1 MMFQS
6 IQLNNGKILEGQKI
20 GELVTDIVN
29 KFSEAGLSSDEAKIV
44 LGRVESVIGEYNVI
58 QKMI

>member
-6 IQLNNGKILEGQKI
+6 IQLNSGKILKGEKI

-29 KFSEAGLSSDEAKIV
+29 KFSEAELSSDEAKIV
-44 LGRVESVIGEYNVI
+44 LGRVESVIGECNVI

>member
-29 KFSEAGLSSDEAKIV
+29 KFSEAELSSDEAKNRA
-44 LGRVESVIGEYNVI
+44 GTC
-58 QKMI
+58 